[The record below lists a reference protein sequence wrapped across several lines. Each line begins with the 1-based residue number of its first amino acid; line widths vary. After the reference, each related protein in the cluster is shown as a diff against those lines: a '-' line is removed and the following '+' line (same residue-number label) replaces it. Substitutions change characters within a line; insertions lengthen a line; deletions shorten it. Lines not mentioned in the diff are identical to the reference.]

1 MNTKNEIKLFDG
13 TPMEAEF
20 FSVRENGTQYKTI
33 RKEYKKIR
41 FLETYSKEI
50 RLTDAEKSII
60 ANRKKEIEGIVKY
73 WPTDIKSR
81 LDQETLIDQET
92 KPTKL
97 MKSLP
102 ESFRYDKI
110 TLPTLSPFHR
120 EKPKMH
126 TWKDEIYD
134 WKFFPWNSYLQQV
147 EKEKAKKRAE
157 KYNMGA
163 LESYNNAQK
172 EYNEQ
177 LRILK
182 PKYDTRKNNYY
193 DFMCS
198 DIKDKMKYDMPKCY
212 MKDCLQYL
220 NELILIDERKKIE
233 QNNKKGLR
241 VTHNKRC
248 ENKFPYRILAD
259 VLEHGN
265 PEQGGTS
272 QKIKVDSSVEEAARE
287 AEGRY

>member
-1 MNTKNEIKLFDG
+1 MNEMKQFKG
-13 TPMEAEF
+13 TPTEKEF
-20 FSVRENGTQYKTI
+20 FSDRENGKQYKAI

-50 RLTDAEKSII
+50 GLTDAEKSII
-60 ANRKKEIEGIVKY
+60 ANRKKEILGIVKY
-73 WPTDIKSR
+73 WPTDIKLR
-81 LDQETLIDQET
+81 LDKDTIIDQET

-102 ESFRYDKI
+102 ESFRYDTI
-110 TLPTLSPFHR
+110 TLPKFDR
-120 EKPKMH
+120 EKPKER
-126 TWKDEIYD
+126 TWEYYID
-134 WKFFPWNSYLQQV
+134 WNFFPWNKYLQSDKIM
-147 EKEKAKKRAE
+147 EAKKHARKHNEEELGSYDRE
-157 KYNMGA
+157 K
-163 LESYNNAQK
+163 K
-172 EYNEQ
+172 EYQ
-177 LRILK
+177 KQCQILK

-193 DFMCS
+193 DFMRS
-198 DIKDKMKYDMPKCY
+198 DIKDKMNYYMPTCY

-259 VLEHGN
+259 VLEYGN
-265 PEQGGTS
+265 PEQEGTS